1 MQKELVTTVSRAT
14 YSEEK
19 SLTACHK
26 EKTQNVL
33 TLAGI
38 TTTKTTGEMN
48 QRVIS
53 GWDSGG
59 KRLILDI

>member
-19 SLTACHK
+19 SLTVCHK

-38 TTTKTTGEMN
+38 TTTKTTGEEN
-48 QRVIS
+48 QRVS
-53 GWDSGG
+53 RGWDSGD
-59 KRLILDI
+59 KHLSLDI